1 VWTSQVAGQSRFLAE
16 ELTGEFGRRVSDG
29 VLRAAGLSAITDA
42 GRQAHG
48 LVDLHLRDDGPR
60 QGLRRARAAV
70 ARGAR
75 ALPDRRKGMGRDPLA
90 ATEKLPNG
98 LDLLTPATIGDGEH
112 KNRFLEMAHNEQD
125 FAVPVPDLE
134 TRSLLN
140 VNARKGT
147 FTGELLR
154 SSGR

>member
-42 GRQAHG
+42 GRQGARPH
-48 LVDLHLRDDGPR
+48 DLHLRDDGPR
-60 QGLRRARAAV
+60 SGASPSSSRLARRAA
-70 ARGAR
+70 
-75 ALPDRRKGMGRDPLA
+75 ALPHRRRNGTRSA
-90 ATEKLPNG
+90 RRATEKLPNG
-98 LDLLTPATIGDGEH
+98 LDLLTPATLGDGEH

-134 TRSLLN
+134 TRSLLS

-154 SSGR
+154 SGR